1 MVSFRAKCST
11 VNAVDFFKIRRNYV
25 NSGCSEFKIR
35 QLLFTIL
42 EFLKIKNSEKYVKK
56 LGEILRSLVK
66 KNFQI
71 DNVCVVKI

>member
-56 LGEILRSLVK
+56 
-66 KNFQI
+66 N
-71 DNVCVVKI
+71 